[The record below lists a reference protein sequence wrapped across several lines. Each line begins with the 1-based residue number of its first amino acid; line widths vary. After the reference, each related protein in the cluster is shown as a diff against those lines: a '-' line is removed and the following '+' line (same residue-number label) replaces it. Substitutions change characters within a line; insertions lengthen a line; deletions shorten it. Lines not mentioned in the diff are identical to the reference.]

1 MTATILDEGLVP
13 VSKPQLYKV
22 IQQVINNTIP
32 TNDEEI
38 NTDGNTKLAFL
49 IRIPREGYSKEVLRK
64 RIMQWRRMGLDVSSA
79 EPALFQDSD
88 DLGYEIYKS
97 VEDKVRKAVELDN
110 RLDLLLERGW
120 RSDVTKMRFRVRQL
134 TGFAEVESRI
144 NELI

>member
-1 MTATILDEGLVP
+1 
-13 VSKPQLYKV
+13 
-22 IQQVINNTIP
+22 
-32 TNDEEI
+32 
-38 NTDGNTKLAFL
+38 
-49 IRIPREGYSKEVLRK
+49 
-64 RIMQWRRMGLDVSSA
+64 MGLDVSSA